1 MATLYELTN
10 DRKALYDLIGDL
22 TDPETG
28 ETRELTVEEM
38 EALAAL
44 DNETGDAVDSKIDS
58 ICKVYK
64 TINAQAEVAQV
75 ERATFRDEMS
85 RLSRTATARENEAK
99 RVKNLI
105 SYFFDKLGKKKHK
118 TPLFNVYTQA
128 TRKTAR
134 PDIFYDVD
142 KIPVEYLKRE
152 LSASAIDSAIK
163 EGRLYEKTSPL
174 DKGRLFFIDEL
185 GIEQSLVGVSY
196 LGGETLVIR

>member
-38 EALAAL
+38 EALVAL
-44 DNETGDAVDSKIDS
+44 DNETGDAVDGKIDN

-64 TINAQAEVAQV
+64 TINAQADVAQA
-75 ERATFRDEMS
+75 ERAAFRDEMS
-85 RLSRTATARENEAK
+85 RLSKTATARENEAK

-105 SYFFDKLGKKKHK
+105 GYFFDKLGKTRHK
-118 TPLFNVYTQA
+118 TSLFNVYTQA
-128 TRKTAR
+128 TRKTAK
-134 PDIFYDVD
+134 PDMFYDAD

-152 LSASAIDSAIK
+152 LSASAIDNAIK

-185 GIEQSLVGVSY
+185 GIEQSLAGVSY
-196 LGGETLVIR
+196 LGGESLVIR

>member
-28 ETRELTVEEM
+28 ETRNLTVEEM
-38 EALAAL
+38 EALVAL
-44 DNETGDAVDSKIDS
+44 DNDTGDAVDNKINN

-64 TINAQAEVAQV
+64 TINAQAEVAEA
-75 ERATFRDEMS
+75 ERVAFRDEMS
-85 RLSRTATARENEAK
+85 RLSRAATARGNEAQ

-105 SYFFDKLGKKKHK
+105 GYFFDRLGKTKHR
-118 TPLFNVYTQA
+118 TSLFNVYTQA
-128 TRKTAR
+128 TRKTAK
-134 PDIFYDVD
+134 PDMFYDAD

-152 LSASAIDSAIK
+152 LSPSAIDNAIK
-163 EGRLYEKTSPL
+163 EGRLYEKTDPL
-174 DKGRLFFIDEL
+174 TRGMLFYVDEL
-185 GIEQSLVGVSY
+185 GFEQILAGVSY

>member
-28 ETRELTVEEM
+28 ETRDLTVEEM
-38 EALAAL
+38 EALVAL
-44 DNETGDAVDSKIDS
+44 DNDTGDDVDNKINN

-64 TINAQAEVAQV
+64 TINAQAEVAEA
-75 ERATFRDEMS
+75 ERVAFRDEMN
-85 RLSRTATARENEAK
+85 RLSRTATARGNEAK

-105 SYFFDKLGKKKHK
+105 GYFFDRLGKTKHR
-118 TPLFNVYTQA
+118 TSLFNVYTQA
-128 TRKTAR
+128 TRKTAK
-134 PDIFYDVD
+134 PDMFYDAD

-152 LSASAIDSAIK
+152 LSPSAIDNAIK
-163 EGRLYEKTSPL
+163 EGRLYEKTDPL
-174 DKGRLFFIDEL
+174 TRGMLFYVDEL
-185 GIEQSLVGVSY
+185 GFEQILAGVSY

>member
-38 EALAAL
+38 EALVAL
-44 DNETGDAVDSKIDS
+44 DNEMSDAVDSKIDG

-105 SYFFDKLGKKKHK
+105 GYFFDKLGKTRHK
-118 TPLFNVYTQA
+118 TSLFNVYTQA
-128 TRKTAR
+128 TRKSAK
-134 PDIFYDVD
+134 PDMSYDAD

-163 EGRLYEKTSPL
+163 EGRLYEKTAPL
-174 DKGRLFFIDEL
+174 DKGKLFYIDGQGVEQRLA
-185 GIEQSLVGVSY
+185 GVSY